1 MNKSRISNLRKTI
14 MKKEIIELY
23 IENISFTIISLT
35 TIYKKYVLE
44 DREAD
49 PLIYISFILSI
60 ISSVS
65 VLIIYILELIKIL

>member
-1 MNKSRISNLRKTI
+1 